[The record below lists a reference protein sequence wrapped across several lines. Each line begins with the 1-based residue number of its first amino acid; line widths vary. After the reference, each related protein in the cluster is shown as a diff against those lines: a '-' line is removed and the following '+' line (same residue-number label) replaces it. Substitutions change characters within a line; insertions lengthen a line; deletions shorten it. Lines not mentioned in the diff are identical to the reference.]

1 MLARVDPGHA
11 RAWRMPA
18 SVTAPF
24 ASLPFASL
32 FFASIECTAF
42 FGVYSG
48 PQLHADPWRTSA

>member
-1 MLARVDPGHA
+1 
-11 RAWRMPA
+11 MPA

-24 ASLPFASL
+24 ASLPFASLFFASL